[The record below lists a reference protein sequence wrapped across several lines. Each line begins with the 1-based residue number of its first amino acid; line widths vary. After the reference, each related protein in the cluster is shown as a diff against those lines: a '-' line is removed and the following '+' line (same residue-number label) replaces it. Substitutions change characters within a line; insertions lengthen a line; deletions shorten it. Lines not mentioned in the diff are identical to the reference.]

1 MGNFFNNNKGTGSI
15 SGTTTIAAGTKITG
29 EIDIVCN
36 LHIDGEFEGSIK
48 SKSFI
53 TIGKTG
59 VVEGDISAD
68 KLIVSGKFMGGCECE
83 AVEILPNGRV
93 EGKVIT
99 KEFVIERAGIF
110 VGQSILKGQTQADL
124 IGSASE
130 KEIKKLDS
138 K

>member
-1 MGNFFNNNKGTGSI
+1 MD
-15 SGTTTIAAGTKITG
+15 IA
-29 EIDIVCN
+29 CN
-36 LHIDGEFEGSIK
+36 LHIDGEFEGSIR
-48 SKSFI
+48 SKSFV

-83 AVEILPNGRV
+83 AVEILPSGRI

-99 KEFVIERAGIF
+99 KEFVIERAGVFIGES
-110 VGQSILKGQTQADL
+110 VLKGQVQEDL
-124 IGSASE
+124 MLPGSE